1 MKRNAKIITLAIA
14 AAMLLCLALGF
25 ASSAETTAPE
35 VVAKNVKVDGNFC
48 LMFAVDPDTVAG
60 DDVTLKIYA
69 ETPAEGVSPIYT
81 ITKAKTDV
89 TLICLDADSKID
101 DPAIVFETAGV
112 SAKDIAD
119 QWYYTV
125 ESAGAVSDVAT
136 YSVREYA
143 FERLYGDNKIAA
155 EDDYGMKQRS
165 FYLSILRVGSN
176 AQNLLV
182 NTKLEAEGKA
192 PEKLANEY
200 FYAAIFGGS
209 FGEVTQK
216 FVELG
221 DTLALTADAGVA
233 AFQVSSYGK
242 DGALLNTKSVN
253 AGQAVQISGNTVIS
267 PDPTYGKTPGQYFAH
282 LGEEL
287 YNFDNVSSLTNGNSG
302 ITSFRL
308 GSANDMNTRT
318 DYCRGINEA
327 MDGHGKVIGIE
338 KADHSNAGPLI
349 HIPVIDY
356 ANGKGNVVVLE
367 TDIYIEKGEYE
378 YDQAEIN
385 KGYIANAIYFQ
396 WMDYTYMQMM
406 SKTWDGGAGVGTRLF
421 AANLDIVDSDGILE
435 EKIAGGT
442 HTSYKNESGKTVYE
456 IASETTKSTV
466 GGDCFRVIKS
476 NNAKDLDFGKWYR
489 LTYEFYFDAGK
500 AVAYV
505 DGEVVST
512 WTITSSDTMVAT
524 VNSVSVCGMYRF
536 RNCKFVIDNVFSGKI
551 AKEYPAQ

>member
-25 ASSAETTAPE
+25 ASSAETAAPE

-89 TLICLDADSKID
+89 TLICLDADSQID

-209 FGEVTQK
+209 FGGVTQK

-221 DTLALTADAGVA
+221 DTLTLTADAGVA

-267 PDPTYGKTPGQYFAH
+267 PDPNYGKTPGQYFAQIGDQRYSFDDTSVSNWND
-282 LGEEL
+282 LVR
-287 YNFDNVSSLTNGNSG
+287 NFRHTGADSVTKK
-302 ITSFRL
+302 
-308 GSANDMNTRT
+308 
-318 DYCRGINEA
+318 DYGYRINKVV
-327 MDGHGKVIGIE
+327 DDVHGKVIGTGKE
-338 KADHSNAGPLI
+338 ADDGNGATIYFPMQDL
-349 HIPVIDY
+349 
-356 ANGKGNVVVLE
+356 ANGKGNVIVFEGEICLDKGVF
-367 TDIYIEKGEYE
+367 TYYDSDIKATE
-378 YDQAEIN
+378 ALS
-385 KGYIANAIYFQ
+385 NAIYFA
-396 WMDYTYMQMM
+396 WLDMDFTEMHN
-406 SKTWDGGAGVGTRLF
+406 KDWNNFGTR
-421 AANLDIVDSDGILE
+421 
-435 EKIAGGT
+435 
-442 HTSYKNESGKTVYE
+442 
-456 IASETTKSTV
+456 IASTGFNMIDTDPSTLVNNV
-466 GGDCFRVIKS
+466 GGDGLRHYKNSGDIQ
-476 NNAKDLDFGKWYR
+476 LEFGKWYQVCFELYMTEGKGIFYLNGVKTATWTFTANAEAVATIQSMGLCSMWR
-489 LTYEFYFDAGK
+489 LTDSELLL
-500 AVAYV
+500 
-505 DGEVVST
+505 
-512 WTITSSDTMVAT
+512 
-524 VNSVSVCGMYRF
+524 N
-536 RNCKFVIDNVFSGKI
+536 NVFCGKI
-551 AKEYPAQ
+551 IKEYPAQ